1 MIKVMNNII
10 SKNKVGAVVLGLT
23 LAMGFTSCNDLF
35 EPAIENHLGFEYMFE
50 HPDYADGVLGNAY
63 TRLPN
68 GSYPFTEVATDDAV
82 TNDADN
88 SYRKMTAADNWTSNN
103 NPVET
108 WRNCR
113 AAIQYINLFL
123 ANADKVNWNGDE
135 TIRAMYHQRY
145 VGEARGL
152 RAIFMYY
159 LLRAH
164 GGFDKDNN
172 LLGVPLI
179 LEPTTIDS
187 DHGSL
192 EVRASFADCM
202 KQLIADAEEA
212 VRVLPVDY
220 KDTENETEVVN
231 CFGKSYTVSKATYNR
246 VLGTNFAGRFSGRI
260 ARAILA
266 QATLMAASPAFSS
279 ASGVTYEQAA
289 QYAKAVLDLN
299 GGIGGIDENGLEWYA
314 DANMSKL
321 EAAECPKEVLWRTEK
336 SESRSLESDN
346 YPPSVYGNGRI
357 NPTQNFVDAFPM
369 ANGYPIANAKS
380 GYNAQDPYAGR
391 DPRLAMYVLYN
402 GMTASSD
409 KKVIN
414 TQADNADNLDGLNKD
429 VSKSTRTGYYMKKLL
444 RQDVNLNPNNPSSQ
458 MHYVARIRYTELYL
472 DYAEA
477 ANEAYGPK
485 GGTGYSAYD
494 VIKALRERA
503 GITGTEYL
511 DECANSKEAMR
522 ELIRNER
529 RIELC
534 FEGWRFWD
542 LRRWKANLNETAKG
556 VKITNSSTGKLYDY
570 SLSVETRN
578 FKGKSVADQYY
589 YGPVPYAQILNFPSL
604 VQNAGW

>member
-1 MIKVMNNII
+1 MTKVMNNII
-10 SKNKVGAVVLGLT
+10 SKSKVGAVVLGLT
-23 LAMGFTSCNDLF
+23 LAMGLTSCNDLF
-35 EPAIENHLGFEYMFE
+35 EPAIENHLGFEYMYD

-88 SYRKMTAADNWTSNN
+88 DYRKMTAVDNWTSRN

-123 ANADKVNWNGDE
+123 DNVDKVNWNNDE
-135 TIRAMYHQRY
+135 VIRAMYQQRY

-152 RAIFMYY
+152 RALFMFY

-164 GGFDKDNN
+164 GGYDNANN
-172 LLGVPLI
+172 LLGIPLI
-179 LEPTTIDS
+179 LMPTTIES
-187 DHGSL
+187 DHASL

-202 KQLIADAEEA
+202 KQLIEDAQEA

-220 KDTENETEVVN
+220 KDTDNDTEVVN

-246 VLGTNFAGRFSGRI
+246 VLGTNFSGRFSGRI

-266 QATLMAASPAFSS
+266 QATLMAASPAFS
-279 ASGVTYEQAA
+279 AGSGITYEQAA

-299 GGIGGIDENGLEWYA
+299 GGISGIDPNGLEWYA
-314 DANMSKL
+314 DPDMKNLSGG
-321 EAAECPKEVLWRTEK
+321 ECPKEVLWRTEK
-336 SESRSLESDN
+336 SESRTLEEDN
-346 YPPSVYGNGRI
+346 FPPSVYGNGRI

-369 ANGYPIANAKS
+369 ANGYPIANSKS

-391 DPRLAMYVLYN
+391 DPRLAKYVLYN

-414 TQADNADNLDGLNKD
+414 TQADNTENLDGLNKD
-429 VSKSTRTGYYMKKLL
+429 VSKSTRTGYYLNKLL
-444 RQDVNLNPNNPSSQ
+444 RQDVNLNPNNISSQ

-485 GGTGYSAYD
+485 GGAGYSAYD
-494 VIKALRERA
+494 VIKALRARA
-503 GITGTEYL
+503 GITNTDYL

-542 LRRWKANLNETAKG
+542 LRRWKADINETAKG
-556 VKITNSSTGKLYDY
+556 VKITNSGTGKIYDY

>member
-1 MIKVMNNII
+1 MTKVMNNII
-10 SKNKVGAVVLGLT
+10 SKSKVGAVVLGIT
-23 LAMGFTSCNDLF
+23 LAMGLTSCNDLF
-35 EPAIENHLGFEYMFE
+35 EPAIENHLGFEYMYD

-88 SYRKMTAADNWTSNN
+88 SYRKMTAVDNWTSSN

-123 ANADKVNWNGDE
+123 DNVDKVNWNSDE
-135 TIRAMYHQRY
+135 TVRAMYHQRY

-152 RAIFMYY
+152 RALFMYY

-179 LEPTTIDS
+179 LEPTTVDS

-231 CFGKSYTVSKATYNR
+231 CFGKSYTVPKATYNR

-266 QATLMAASPAFSS
+266 QASLMAASPAFSK
-279 ASGVTYEQAA
+279 SGVTYEQAA

-299 GGIGGIDENGLEWYA
+299 GGISGIDANGLEWYA
-314 DANMSKL
+314 DPNMKDYS
-321 EAAECPKEVLWRTEK
+321 AAECPKEVLWRTEK
-336 SESRSLESDN
+336 SDSRSLESDN

-369 ANGYPIANAKS
+369 ANGYPIDNAKS

-391 DPRLAMYVLYN
+391 DPRLAKYVLYN

-414 TQADNADNLDGLNKD
+414 TQADNTENLDGLNKD
-429 VSKSTRTGYYMKKLL
+429 VSKSTRTGYYLKKLL

-458 MHYVARIRYTELYL
+458 KHYVARIRYTELYL

-485 GGTGYSAYD
+485 GGTGYTAYD
-494 VIKALRERA
+494 VIKAIRQRA
-503 GITGTEYL
+503 GITDNDYL
-511 DECANSKEAMR
+511 DECAADKDKMR

-534 FEGWRFWD
+534 FEGFRFWD
-542 LRRWKANLNETAKG
+542 LRRWKANINQEAKG
-556 VKITNSSTGKLYDY
+556 VSIKTVNGKKIYSPIEVDSRNYKDY
-570 SLSVETRN
+570 MI
-578 FKGKSVADQYY
+578 
-589 YGPVPYAQILNFPSL
+589 YGPVPYSEKLKFSSL
-604 VQNAGW
+604 LQNQGW

>member
-1 MIKVMNNII
+1 M
-10 SKNKVGAVVLGLT
+10 LGLT
-23 LAMGFTSCNDLF
+23 LVMSFTSCNDLF
-35 EPAIENHLGFEYMFE
+35 EPAIENHLGFEYMYE

-82 TNDADN
+82 SNDADN
-88 SYRKMTAADNWTSNN
+88 NYRKMTAVDNWTSSN

-123 ANADKVNWNGDE
+123 DNVDKVNWNSDE
-135 TIRAMYHQRY
+135 TVRAMYHQRY
-145 VGEARGL
+145 VGEAKGL
-152 RAIFMYY
+152 RAVFMYY

-172 LLGVPLI
+172 LLGFPLI
-179 LEPTTIDS
+179 LQSTSIES

-192 EVRASFADCM
+192 ETRATFADCM

-220 KDTENETEVVN
+220 KDTENDTEVVN

-246 VLGTNFAGRFSGRI
+246 VLGTNFSGRFSGRI

-266 QATLMAASPAFSS
+266 QATLMAASPAFSGGS
-279 ASGVTYEQAA
+279 NVTYTQAA

-299 GGIGGIDENGLEWYA
+299 GGISGIDPNGLEWYA
-314 DANMSKL
+314 DPNMKNLSGG
-321 EAAECPKEVLWRTEK
+321 E
-336 SESRSLESDN
+336 
-346 YPPSVYGNGRI
+346 
-357 NPTQNFVDAFPM
+357 
-369 ANGYPIANAKS
+369 YPIANAKS

-391 DPRLAMYVLYN
+391 DPRLAKYVLYN

-414 TQADNADNLDGLNKD
+414 TQADNTENLDGLNKD
-429 VSKSTRTGYYMKKLL
+429 VSKSTRTGYYLNKLL
-444 RQDVNLNPNNPSSQ
+444 RQDVNLNPNNASSQ

-485 GGTGYSAYD
+485 GGAGYSAYD
-494 VIKALRERA
+494 VIKALRARA
-503 GITGTEYL
+503 GITNTDYL
-511 DECANSKEAMR
+511 DECAAAGKEAMR

-542 LRRWKANLNETAKG
+542 LRRWKANLNEEAKG
-556 VKITNSSTGKLYDY
+556 VSITNSGTGKAYTPI
-570 SLSVETRN
+570 SVETRN
-578 FKGKSVADQYY
+578 FKGKINADQYY
-589 YGPVPYAQILNFPSL
+589 YGPVPYDQILNFPSL